1 MNVCVCVMCKHITI
15 TLMTLVKLE
24 SREVVGGAQSLDH
37 WLLISAL
44 LIMHD

>member
-1 MNVCVCVMCKHITI
+1 
-15 TLMTLVKLE
+15 MTLVKSE

-44 LIMHD
+44 LIMPDWPHHIFIIFY